1 MVALAPC
8 GTTLTEDQAATL
20 RELPGAAGGIVAASD
35 ADPAG
40 RNAVDRAWQLLRRQR
55 SPGPLLTAEFS
66 AGADPPDLLLRT
78 TAGRSCGPRCS
89 GRRDRC
95 STRRSGTGS
104 LGPSNGIPACS
115 RTSTLV
121 QSVFRTAS
129 SVRESGP
136 GSSVYQ
142 GRLAS
147 LPDIAD
153 GRYSR

>member
-8 GTTLTEDQAATL
+8 GTTLTEDQAALL

-40 RNAVDRAWQLLRRQR
+40 RDAVDRAWHLLRRQR

-66 AGADPPDLLLRT
+66 AGADPADLLLRT

-89 GRRDRC
+89 GERGPVLDAAVRHRFARLIERHPRLLEDIDISPDGLPHSKFGPRE
-95 STRRSGTGS
+95 RPGMERPPGT
-104 LGPSNGIPACS
+104 
-115 RTSTLV
+115 
-121 QSVFRTAS
+121 
-129 SVRESGP
+129 
-136 GSSVYQ
+136 
-142 GRLAS
+142 LAS

-153 GRYSR
+153 DRYSR